1 VAKRSRNAKAARSD
15 TPAQKSGKRRVSQ
28 QASSI
33 EQDGEGQGLV
43 GHITRMLGSVVQAAK
58 NVWEGAFA

>member
-1 VAKRSRNAKAARSD
+1 MWH
-15 TPAQKSGKRRVSQ
+15 RVWPC
-28 QASSI
+28 AMFLVRFGHNC
-33 EQDGEGQGLV
+33 DLLCPWAQGLV